1 MFELKEISWDSFL
14 EGPEDV
20 ENVLSLRNILLIRK
34 EASEILGQE
43 EIEHLKIGLDQVWI
57 ENCQLITSYYVVN
70 LGIEFEI
77 VLVEDFC

>member
-1 MFELKEISWDSFL
+1 M
-14 EGPEDV
+14 
-20 ENVLSLRNILLIRK
+20 LIRK
-34 EASEILGQE
+34 EASEVLGQE

-77 VLVEDFC
+77 VLVEDLA